1 MKNLLL
7 IRLGGLGDLL
17 VAFPSISLLRKALSP
32 CMISLVCR
40 KEYGMLL
47 EETGV
52 VDELIS
58 EDDRR
63 LTPFFSDTMSLEE
76 ETKHLLNVFDAII
89 GWIHKKRALRIDK
102 SWLAGR
108 GENFRLF
115 AYQKQ
120 SGEQISRFLFR
131 KTKEFLE
138 EKRERSLEFS
148 ECILLPLSLTQKKEG
163 LELLGSWNFR
173 GRNKIKEKI
182 IVIHPGSGS
191 RSKCWPL
198 KNYLSVI
205 RRLNQEGL
213 IGVFVT
219 GMAEEWMEEEI
230 EESEWPENW
239 VWIKSPSL
247 LSLAGLLSQASFYL
261 GNDSGITHL
270 AAACGTKG
278 LALFRKDLVPFWK
291 PYGQVTV
298 LSGESLDEIGVKQVC
313 ETFKNN
319 LINKEDVLLRSQVYL
334 SYKKKNL

>member
-1 MKNLLL
+1 MKSLLL

-63 LTPFFSDTMSLEE
+63 LTPLFSETLSLEE
-76 ETKHLLNVFDAII
+76 ETRQFLHVFDAII
-89 GWIHKKRALRIDK
+89 GWTHKKRALSIDK
-102 SWLAGR
+102 SWLADR

-138 EKRERSLEFS
+138 EKGERSLEFS
-148 ECILLPLSLTQKKEG
+148 ECILLPLSSTQKKEG

-173 GRNKIKEKI
+173 GRNKIKDKI

-198 KNYLSVI
+198 KNYLTLI
-205 RRLNQEGL
+205 HRLNQRE
-213 IGVFVT
+213 ICGVLVT
-219 GMAEEWMEEEI
+219 GMAEEEMEEDI
-230 EESEWPENW
+230 KKSEWLKNEFW
-239 VWIKSPSL
+239 LKSPPL
-247 LSLAGLLSQASFYL
+247 LKLAGLLSQASFYL

-278 LALFRKDLVPFWK
+278 LALFRKDLEAMWK
-291 PYGQVTV
+291 PFGRVRV
-298 LSGESLDEIGVKQVC
+298 LSDDSLDEIGVDNVWGDFQR
-313 ETFKNN
+313 EAFP
-319 LINKEDVLLRSQVYL
+319 
-334 SYKKKNL
+334 